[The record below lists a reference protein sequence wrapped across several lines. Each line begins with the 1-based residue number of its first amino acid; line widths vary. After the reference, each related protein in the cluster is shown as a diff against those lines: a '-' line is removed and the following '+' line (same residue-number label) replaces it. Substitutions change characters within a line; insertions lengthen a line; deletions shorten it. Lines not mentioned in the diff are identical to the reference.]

1 MREGLGKDRHRRV
14 RGKNAVAVARKDVRT
29 LVLFVS
35 FRVAAK
41 DDLRG
46 SPICALAS
54 IQMQ

>member
-1 MREGLGKDRHRRV
+1 MREGLGKDRQRRV